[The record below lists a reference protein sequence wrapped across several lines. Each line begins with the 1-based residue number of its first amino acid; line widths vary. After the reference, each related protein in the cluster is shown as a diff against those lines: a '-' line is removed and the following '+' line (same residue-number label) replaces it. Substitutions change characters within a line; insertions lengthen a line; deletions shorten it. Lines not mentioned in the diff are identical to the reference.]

1 MSLLLICK
9 SDRFSQKRV
18 GRIRLLNFV
27 EMDAVRTILLERRQV
42 ELWTIKRAVQYR
54 LLQLHVDWNIN
65 LILLNCRLF
74 WNLFWW
80 FVNSTRDHQSARV
93 FLYIIPGLVVRN
105 FLVPWKSNSFQM
117 FRIQSNFRYNKS
129 GITVTCFC
137 VSPPKYYFDKAKHF
151 HITESMIFS
160 GPIIYK
166 IAPRAHKLTRKVCY
180 CMMGR

>member
-1 MSLLLICK
+1 MPNIRPPPIFLLFSYWPKLLGLYTKYTFLVSLLLICK

-18 GRIRLLNFV
+18 GRIRMLDFV

-117 FRIQSNFRYNKS
+117 FRIQSNFQYNKS
-129 GITVTCFC
+129 GRETQ
-137 VSPPKYYFDKAKHF
+137 
-151 HITESMIFS
+151 
-160 GPIIYK
+160 
-166 IAPRAHKLTRKVCY
+166 R
-180 CMMGR
+180 